1 MAVKQLSIFLE
12 NKSGRLKEVAGLLES
27 NNINIRALALAD
39 TLDFGILRLIVDD
52 CDKASEILKKNDF
65 TVKETDVIA
74 VEVED
79 HPGGLNKILTIFDK
93 NNINIEYMYAFVEK
107 SQNNAVVIFRI
118 DDSSRAISIL
128 ESNNINTLT
137 NDTIKNL

>member
-12 NKSGRLKEVAGLLES
+12 NKSGRLKEVTGLLAS

-52 CDKASEILKKNDF
+52 CDKATEILKKNDF
-65 TVKETDVIA
+65 TVKETEVLA
-74 VEVED
+74 VEIED
-79 HPGGLNKILTIFDK
+79 QPGGLNKVLTIFDE

-107 SQNNAVVIFRI
+107 SRSNAVVIFRI
-118 DDSSRAISIL
+118 DDSSRAVSIL
-128 ESNNINTLT
+128 EAKSINTLT
-137 NDTIKNL
+137 NDMIKAL

>member
-12 NKSGRLKEVAGLLES
+12 NKSGRLKDVSGLLET

-52 CDKASEILKKNDF
+52 CNKATEILKKNDF
-65 TVKETDVIA
+65 TVKETEVIA

-79 HPGGLNKILTIFDK
+79 QPGGLNKILTIFDK

-118 DDSSRAISIL
+118 DDSSRAVSIL
-128 ESNNINTLT
+128 EANNIKTLT
-137 NDTIKNL
+137 NDMIKVL